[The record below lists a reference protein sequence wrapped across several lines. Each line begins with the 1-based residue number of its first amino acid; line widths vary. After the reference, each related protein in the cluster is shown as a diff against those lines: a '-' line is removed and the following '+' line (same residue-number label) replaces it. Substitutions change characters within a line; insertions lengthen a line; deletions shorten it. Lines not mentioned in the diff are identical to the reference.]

1 MVLMMKK
8 QKYVL
13 ARVFL
18 SFFGIGY
25 APFFPGTCT
34 TIVSLFFLYNF
45 QSILTPNPLL
55 RAIILLSIF
64 VFCFF
69 LSLFLLHLLGEE
81 GKEDPQWVTMDEFL
95 GTLLACSPLFFMPS
109 NFALW
114 ALAFVLF
121 RFFDTFKPI
130 GIGQIDSQHTAIS
143 VLMDDVLGGVYSV
156 IVFFIIINLNLFFSF

>member
-1 MVLMMKK
+1 
-8 QKYVL
+8 
-13 ARVFL
+13 
-18 SFFGIGY
+18 
-25 APFFPGTCT
+25 
-34 TIVSLFFLYNF
+34 
-45 QSILTPNPLL
+45 
-55 RAIILLSIF
+55 
-64 VFCFF
+64 
-69 LSLFLLHLLGEE
+69 
-81 GKEDPQWVTMDEFL
+81 
-95 GTLLACSPLFFMPS
+95 MPS